1 MDKRFR
7 SPNYPALSLPAALE
21 KVATLY
27 RNQHTHSAPRE
38 VVAQGMGYNSLNG
51 ASATAISALH
61 KYGLVDRVG
70 DELKVSERAL
80 RILHPHAPEEK
91 SSAIRDAASQ
101 PQLFAEL
108 AERFPGA
115 FPSDDLLRNY
125 LIRRGF
131 SSSAV
136 TSVILAYRDTIELA
150 NAQSGEYAGSDNVVP
165 IREGEAP
172 MQPQVREAVGAP
184 TIPQIQPNER
194 QLASYQFEGGGYVR
208 IIAGGDVDTGTALT
222 MAESLLKL
230 KGEEIKSRVAALPV
244 VTQQSGVTEESEKTT
259 D

>member
-1 MDKRFR
+1 MEKRIR

-21 KVATLY
+21 KVTTLY

-61 KYGLVDRVG
+61 KYGLLDRIG
-70 DELKVSERAL
+70 DELKVSERAM
-80 RILHPHAPEEK
+80 RILHPETPEEK

-108 AERFPGA
+108 TERFPGA

-131 SSSAV
+131 APAAV
-136 TSVILAYRDTIELA
+136 TSVILAYRDTMELA
-150 NAQSGEYAGSDNVVP
+150 NAQVGEYVGSSNVVP
-165 IREGEAP
+165 IRESETP
-172 MQPQVREAVGAP
+172 MQPQAREAPGAQN
-184 TIPQIQPNER
+184 IPQIQQNER

-208 IIAGGDVDTGTALT
+208 IIAGGDVDTGTALN
-222 MAESLLKL
+222 MAENLLKL
-230 KGEEIKSRVAALPV
+230 KREEIKARVAALPIAP
-244 VTQQSGVTEESEKTT
+244 QLPAATEADEKS
-259 D
+259 DD